1 MNLDQTLS
9 LARTLLKVAGGIL
22 VTKGVTDSSSAETI
36 SSAIIILISIL
47 WSHFTHSDP
56 KV

>member
-36 SSAIIILISIL
+36 SSAIIILISLL